1 MNNLGQ
7 ELTNEL
13 IKDKLSD
20 GNGGQAW
27 IFCELFKR
35 LDMVVKTCGELE
47 DKLQPILDERA
58 SKKAVVGWFGDI
70 KANIT
75 ATIIFGLLLY
85 DVIIRLF

>member
-47 DKLQPILDERA
+47 EKLQPILDERA
-58 SKKAVVGWFGDI
+58 SKKAVIGWFGNI
-70 KANIT
+70 KANIS
-75 ATIIFGLLLY
+75 AGVIFALLLY

>member
-1 MNNLGQ
+1 VNLGQ

-13 IKDKLSD
+13 IKDKLKD

-35 LDMVVKTCGELE
+35 LDKVVKKVTGIENSL
-47 DKLQPILDERA
+47 KPILDERA